1 MMWVDYSIDSIPGG
15 KGFKVKG
22 DWEGEVMGV
31 AKDGSHK
38 DHYLYRPGD
47 VFIVNEHGWLVKT
60 DEVSTLLKKYEES
73 KAQKETA

>member
-1 MMWVDYSIDSIPGG
+1 MMWVDYTIDSIPG